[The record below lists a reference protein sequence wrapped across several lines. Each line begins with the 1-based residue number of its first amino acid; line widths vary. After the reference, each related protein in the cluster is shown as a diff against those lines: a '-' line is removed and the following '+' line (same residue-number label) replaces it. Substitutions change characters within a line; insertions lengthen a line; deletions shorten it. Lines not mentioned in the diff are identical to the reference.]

1 MTTDEPLPTGL
12 QLTYLD
18 KDFRENPYPALAR
31 LRAEAPISYNPVL
44 KSFFLTRHD
53 DVMQILRNRD
63 LWSDPRKGNPG
74 TFSAEVLNF
83 SDEAP
88 SMLMMDDPDHRR
100 LRGLVKR
107 SFTPRAIEGWRKRVR
122 GVAERLVGGIESG
135 EFDVMEELA
144 DPLPTMVIAEML
156 GVDADMHEQFKRW
169 SSASAVVAFTTLKDP
184 TDELAAEQAQESLDE
199 FFRGEIERRRVR
211 PGDDLISHLVTA
223 IQEDDRLSEDEI
235 ISTCNLLLLAGNLT
249 TTDLIGNGVKAFID
263 HPGEEAKVRKRPEL
277 MVNAVEELLRYDSP
291 IINSGRIAHED
302 MEIGGVEIGRG
313 ETLTVS
319 LAAANRDP
327 AIYSDPDVFQVER
340 EDTHHQAFG
349 GGRHICLGAHLAR
362 MEAQEAF
369 RALLA
374 RFSAIELGSRGHEYA
389 ANESFRGFKEFWV
402 KASA

>member
-1 MTTDEPLPTGL
+1 MTFAEPLPTGL
-12 QLTYLD
+12 QLTYFD
-18 KDFRENPYPALAR
+18 KGFRENPYPALAR
-31 LRAEAPISYNPVL
+31 LRARAPISYNPVL
-44 KSFFLTRHD
+44 KSFLFTRHD
-53 DVMQILRNRD
+53 DVMRILRDRD
-63 LWSDPRKGNPG
+63 LWSDPRKANPG

-83 SDEAP
+83 SDEGP
-88 SMLMMDDPDHRR
+88 SMLLMDDPDHRR

-107 SFTPRAIEGWRKRVR
+107 SFTPRAIEAWRPRVR
-122 GVAERLVGGIESG
+122 GVAERLVSRIEAG
-135 EFDVMEELA
+135 EFEVMEELA

-156 GVDADMHEQFKRW
+156 GVDAGMHDQFKRW
-169 SSASAVVAFTTLKDP
+169 SSASAAVAFTALKDP
-184 TDELAAEQAQESLDE
+184 ADEVLADQAQESLDE
-199 FFRGEIERRRVR
+199 FFRGEIERRRLQ

-223 IQEDDRLSEDEI
+223 SREDDQLSEDEI

-249 TTDLIGNGVKAFID
+249 TTDLVGNGVKAFLD
-263 HPGEEAKVRKRPEL
+263 HPAEAAKLRNRPEL

-291 IINSGRIAHED
+291 ITNSGRIAHED

-313 ETLTVS
+313 ETLGVS

-327 AIYSDPDVFQVER
+327 SIYPDPDAFQVER
-340 EDTHHQAFG
+340 QDTHHQAFG

-374 RFSAIELGSRGHEYA
+374 RFSRIDFGSGGHEYA

-402 KASA
+402 KAGA